1 MSPVT
6 ATYTDDPTIL
16 NSDKLWR
23 RLRPDNFGFIYD
35 SNIGRYRPS
44 SAAFKDPSDR
54 LSVNLQRLTT
64 VEATLLGLPG
74 FGIAEFTAG
83 LPRRQ
88 KHIVVRD
95 PEPDN
100 EAHTLVCGRITQG
113 QRNELAHASAIIVL
127 PEPEHGN
134 SD

>member
-1 MSPVT
+1 MPPVT
-6 ATYTDDPTIL
+6 APYTDDPTIL

-23 RLRPDNFGFIYD
+23 RLRPDKFGFIFD

-64 VEATLLGLPG
+64 VEATLLGHPG

-83 LPRRQ
+83 LPRSQ
-88 KHIVVRD
+88 KHIVVRA

-100 EAHTLVCGRITQG
+100 EAHTLVCGRITRG
-113 QRNELAHASAIIVL
+113 QRNELALASAIIVAAV
-127 PEPEHGN
+127 PERGN
-134 SD
+134 RD